1 MAAEVLV
8 PKLGMNT
15 ECARIIRWH
24 RREGEP
30 IAVGEVLAEI
40 ETDKANFELEA
51 EAGGVVRKLLAAE
64 GEEVA
69 INQVIAVIAGPD
81 EDISE
86 LLARAASGGPAQG
99 SAHLEQAYR
108 SLRDTP
114 GRPEGGRRLDPNA
127 LRERLGRR
135 GLVEPG
141 RRDRRRVAI
150 YGAGLGAKQL
160 LEVTRQLAN
169 VEVIGLIDDNPA
181 LAGSQVAGLPV
192 LGGYD
197 RLVELWKDRA
207 LDAVALS
214 FHSEVRRR
222 IHRRLRAETDI
233 EITALVDPRAIIGS
247 DVQVGPGALIEAGAV
262 VGPGTTVG
270 EGVIVDMGAVVA
282 HDCRLGPFSHLSPG
296 CHLSG
301 VVNLLENVLVG
312 AGASINSTV
321 TVGRNVIITP
331 GAAVMNDVPDDVIVG
346 GVPAKILGKS
356 RRGEYS

>member
-1 MAAEVLV
+1 MAAEVFV

-15 ECARIIRWH
+15 ESARIIRWY

-51 EAGGVVRKLLAAE
+51 EAAGVIRKLLAAE

-69 INQVIAVIAGPD
+69 INQVIAIIAGPD
-81 EDISE
+81 EDISG
-86 LLARAASGGPAQG
+86 LLTRAAAAPGRHSP
-99 SAHLEQAYR
+99 HVEQVYR
-108 SLRDTP
+108 SLRNVL
-114 GRPEGGRRLDPNA
+114 GRADADRRLDPGA

-135 GLVEPG
+135 GLLEPG
-141 RRDRRRVAI
+141 RGGRRRLAI

-160 LEVTRQLAN
+160 LEVTRQLPD

-181 LAGSQVAGLPV
+181 LAGSQVEGLPV

-197 RLVELWKDRA
+197 RLVELWKNRA

-222 IHRRLRAETDI
+222 VHLRLRAETDI
-233 EITALVDPRAIIGS
+233 EIMALVDPRAVVGHG
-247 DVQVGPGALIEAGAV
+247 VQVGPGALIEAGAI
-262 VGPGTTVG
+262 VGPGAVVG
-270 EGVIVDMGAVVA
+270 EGVIVDVGAVVA

-301 VVNLLENVLVG
+301 VVNLVENVLVG

-331 GAAVMNDVPDDVIVG
+331 GAAVMNDVPDDVVVG

-356 RRGEYS
+356 RRGEQS